1 MDISSWNWA
10 LIIIGVILVINMIN
24 GFKMGI
30 VKEAI
35 NCVSLLVLSL
45 LVVLLGSVLK
55 SYTDKEFI
63 QMITMIIMV
72 LIVVIVHRLLKK
84 VFEGIDAIASLPV
97 VSTLNKLAGAVFGV
111 GETVLVVWFALCLI
125 GLFDLGHAGEYIYMY
140 IGKSPLLSFL
150 YQNNLIAT
158 LGETIRG
165 PEFQMKAMEF
175 ILEQSKEIVENIL

>member
-1 MDISSWNWA
+1 MDILSWNWA
-10 LIIIGVILVINMIN
+10 LIVMGVILVINIIN

-30 VKEAI
+30 VKELI

-55 SYTDKEFI
+55 SYTDKQFI

-72 LIVVIVHRLLKK
+72 LIVVIAHKLLKK
-84 VFEGIDAIASLPV
+84 VFEGIEVIASLPV
-97 VSTLNKLAGAVFGV
+97 VSTFNKAAGAVFGV
-111 GETVLVVWFALCLI
+111 GETVLAVWFALCLI
-125 GLFDLGHAGEYIYMY
+125 GLFDLGQAGEYIYMY
-140 IGKSPLLSFL
+140 IGNSSLLTYL

-158 LGETIRG
+158 LGEIIRG

-175 ILEQSKEIVENIL
+175 IMEQSKEIVGNIL